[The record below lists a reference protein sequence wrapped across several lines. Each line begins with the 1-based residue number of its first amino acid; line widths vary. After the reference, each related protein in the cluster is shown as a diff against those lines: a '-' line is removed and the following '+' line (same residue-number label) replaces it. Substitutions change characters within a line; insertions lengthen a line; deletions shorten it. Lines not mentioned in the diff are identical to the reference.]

1 MPNLFGPWEVQKLK
15 FRICENLFKLWTWIL
30 RELKKQ
36 SVRTWISSESYF
48 KLFWKNLSA
57 YISLKSLFFFFFFF
71 CKVHFFAHKASF
83 SLIPYYI
90 QKSVL
95 QSYLCNGNQDL
106 KAFIIIII
114 IITIIINTII
124 IIITGLF
131 IVYNLKKLLR

>member
-1 MPNLFGPWEVQKLK
+1 MVPEKCKNSNFESVKTFLNFEHEYLENERSKVCEPGYHQKAILN
-15 FRICENLFKLWTWIL
+15 FFERICQPI
-30 RELKKQ
+30 
-36 SVRTWISSESYF
+36 YH
-48 KLFWKNLSA
+48 WKA
-57 YISLKSLFFFFFFF
+57 FFFFFFFF